1 MSLRARTRSFLR
13 NLFLRRRVESDLDQE
28 VHSHLEMLADENVRA
43 GLTAYE
49 AARLARIELGGI
61 EQVKE
66 QVREQRI
73 ANWLHSVV
81 GDCRYALRQLRKS
94 PGFTTVAILTLA
106 LGIGA
111 NTAIFSVVEN
121 VLLRSLPYRDP
132 SRLVEIW
139 NNYFPQW
146 SQLGLSCVDFQEWR
160 EQTKSITEMA
170 AYRFVPVDLNLTGK
184 DETAR
189 VEATYATANL
199 FSALGVTPTTGRTFL
214 PEEDRPG
221 SAPVALIS
229 HELWQSRFGGNDSV
243 VGKTIEL
250 DGTNYSVVGVLPADF
265 RLAPW
270 ADVWLPAGLMDAT
283 ELNSRVHHPYA
294 VVARL
299 APGATLAQAQAE
311 MTTLAGQQAFAHP
324 ATNVHW
330 SVSVARLRDPSAVK
344 LKDALLLLFGAV
356 GMVLLIACANLVN
369 LLLVRN
375 AERQRQIAV
384 RMALGASRS
393 RLVTQL
399 LTETVLLAF
408 AGGCL
413 GIVLA
418 RITLVILVSGSSSI
432 AAATPASLNVWVLGF
447 TFGIS
452 VGTGIFCGL
461 LPAFRSATANLADV
475 LKSGSKGAIGAGSAK
490 LRNAFVVGEIALSLM
505 LLAGAGLFLR
515 GFGNL
520 LRVDPGFRPDH
531 LLTMHVSQIAIP
543 PAVYAQMTP
552 AQLNDA
558 QVKDS
563 IRFQQLLK
571 QLQSLPG
578 VKTAAGV
585 TVLPLEKSQ
594 RATTRFAI
602 ENQPDTEKPPRPT
615 AQNRSV
621 SAEYFSA
628 MGIPLIQGRLFN
640 DGDWTSSNIVIS
652 QSMARRFWPHGDANG
667 HRINL
672 CWMEKTP
679 CWSPIV
685 GVVGDVHQFGLDAG
699 ATFDIYGAGGWTESM
714 VIRTEGDPASI
725 TSAVRAKV
733 HEFDPTLAISA
744 VSTMEQVLS
753 GSLSQQRF
761 LTGLLAAFAVL
772 ALLLAAVGIYGVVS
786 YGVSQRTQE
795 IGIRMALGAAP
806 SRVGQLIV
814 CQGLSLAAVGAILG
828 FLGAF
833 ALSRLLAS
841 MLFEVK
847 PTDPLTLTSVV
858 FLLLITVLVVCYL
871 PARRAARVDPM
882 VALRY
887 E

>member
-1 MSLRARTRSFLR
+1 VPPLRKIRSLLR
-13 NLFLRRRVESDLDQE
+13 NLWHSRRMDTDLDEE
-28 VHSHLEMLADENVRA
+28 VRAHLEMLRDENLYAGMTPQQASRA
-43 GLTAYE
+43 
-49 AARLARIELGGI
+49 ARIELGGV

-66 QVREQRI
+66 HVRQQRI
-73 ANWLHSVV
+73 GSWLQSLRS
-81 GDCRYALRQLRKS
+81 DCRFALRQLCKS

-121 VLLRSLPYRDP
+121 VLLRSLPYHDP
-132 SRLVEIW
+132 GRLVEIW

-146 SQLGLSCVDFQEWR
+146 PQLGLSCVDFQEWR
-160 EQTKSITEMA
+160 ERTKSIAEMA

-189 VEATYATANL
+189 VKATYATANL
-199 FSALGVTPTTGRTFL
+199 FSTLGVTPTTGRTFL

-221 SAPVALIS
+221 TAPVAVIS

-250 DGTNYSVVGVLPADF
+250 DGKNYSVVGVLPADF

-270 ADVWLPAGLMDAT
+270 ADVWLPASLMDAT

-294 VVARL
+294 VVGRL
-299 APGATLAQAQAE
+299 APGATLAQAQVE
-311 MTTLAGQQAFAHP
+311 MTTLAGQQALAHP
-324 ATNVHW
+324 ATNAHW
-330 SVSVARLRDPSAVK
+330 SISVDRLRDPSAVE
-344 LKDALLLLFGAV
+344 LKEALLVLFGAV
-356 GMVLLIACANLVN
+356 GVVLLIACANLVN
-369 LLLVRN
+369 LLLARN
-375 AERQRQIAV
+375 AQRQRQIAV

-393 RLVTQL
+393 RLVAQL
-399 LTETVLLAF
+399 LTETVLLAL

-413 GIVLA
+413 AIVFA
-418 RITLVILVSGSSSI
+418 RISLAILVSGSSSI
-432 AAATPASLNVWVLGF
+432 AAAAPASLNGWVLAF
-447 TFGIS
+447 TFVMS
-452 VGTGIFCGL
+452 AGTGILCGL
-461 LPAFRSATANLADV
+461 LPALGSAKANLADV
-475 LKSGSKGAIGAGSAK
+475 LKSGSKGSMGSAGTK
-490 LRNAFVVGEIALSLM
+490 LRNAFVVAEIALSLM
-505 LLAGAGLFLR
+505 LLAGTGLFLR

-531 LLTMHVSQIAIP
+531 LLTMRVSQIAIP
-543 PAVYAQMTP
+543 PTVYAQMTP
-552 AQLNDA
+552 AQLNDT

-578 VKTAAGV
+578 VSTAGGV
-585 TVLPLEKSQ
+585 TVLPLAKSQ

-621 SAEYFSA
+621 SAKYFST
-628 MGIPLIQGRLFN
+628 MGIPLMQGRLLN
-640 DGDWTSSNIVIS
+640 DTDWTSSNIVVN
-652 QSMARRFWPHGDANG
+652 QSMARRFWPHGDAIG

-672 CWMEKTP
+672 CWMEQTP

-685 GVVGDVHQFGLDAG
+685 GVVGDVHQFGVDAG
-699 ATFDIYGAGGWTESM
+699 ATFDIYGAGGWTESV
-714 VIRTEGDPASI
+714 VIRTEGDPAI
-725 TSAVRAKV
+725 VTSSVRAKV

-744 VSTMEQVLS
+744 VSTMEQVLA
-753 GSLSQQRF
+753 GSLSRQRF
-761 LTGLLAAFAVL
+761 LTVLLAAFAAL

-806 SRVGQLIV
+806 GRVGQLIV
-814 CQGLSLAAVGAILG
+814 FQGLSLAAEGAILG
-828 FLGAF
+828 FMGAF
-833 ALSRLLAS
+833 ALSRLIAS

-847 PTDPLTLTSVV
+847 PTDPLTLTSVA
-858 FLLLITVLVVCYL
+858 FLLLITVLVACYL